1 MDVDPL
7 DLISPKRYGANGHPH
22 ELMAWMRQ
30 NSPVHWCEPDGYQN
44 FWAVT
49 RHADIIRTSGN
60 HSAGLWGG
68 KNFQPTTVS

>member
-49 RHADIIRTSGN
+49 RHADIIEVSM
-60 HSAGLWGG
+60 
-68 KNFQPTTVS
+68 QPELFSN